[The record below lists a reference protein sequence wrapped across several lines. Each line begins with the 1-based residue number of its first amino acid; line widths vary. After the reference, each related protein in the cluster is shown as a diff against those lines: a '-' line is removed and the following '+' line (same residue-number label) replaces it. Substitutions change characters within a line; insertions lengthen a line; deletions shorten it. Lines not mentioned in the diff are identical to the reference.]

1 MAERPFFRKVFS
13 MTKTQAEKDQ
23 HKRDRFKALRL
34 PRVEAIVKRHR
45 QLQNLANQSN
55 YKYTKGEAEQVVKL
69 YELMLEEAKEA
80 WLDVDSYNLQKL
92 FTYDQTEL
100 D

>member
-1 MAERPFFRKVFS
+1 MKFNSDAER
-13 MTKTQAEKDQ
+13 DQ

-34 PRVEAIVKRHR
+34 PRVKALVKRHR

-55 YKYTKGEAEQVVKL
+55 YKFTKDEAMQAVKL

-80 WLDVDSYNLQKL
+80 WLEVDSYNLEKL
-92 FTYDQTEL
+92 FKPDTTEL

>member
-1 MAERPFFRKVFS
+1 MTT
-13 MTKTQAEKDQ
+13 TKTQAERDQ

-55 YKYTKGEAEQVVKL
+55 YKFTEDEAKQVVRL

-80 WLDVDSYNLQKL
+80 WLEVDSYNLKKL
-92 FTYDQTEL
+92 LTYDQTEL

>member
-1 MAERPFFRKVFS
+1 
-13 MTKTQAEKDQ
+13 MTSTPKTQAEKDQ

-34 PRVEAIVKRHR
+34 PRVQALVKRHR

-55 YKYTKGEAEQVVKL
+55 YKFTKEEAMQAVKL

-80 WLDVDSYNLQKL
+80 WLEVESYNLEKL
-92 FTYDQTEL
+92 FKPDTTEL

>member
-1 MAERPFFRKVFS
+1 
-13 MTKTQAEKDQ
+13 MTSTSPKTQAERDQ

-34 PRVEAIVKRHR
+34 PRVKAIVKRHR

-55 YKYTKGEAEQVVKL
+55 YKFTEDEAKQVVRL

-80 WLDVDSYNLQKL
+80 WLEVDSYNLKKL
-92 FTYDQTEL
+92 LTYDQTEL

>member
-1 MAERPFFRKVFS
+1 
-13 MTKTQAEKDQ
+13 MTSTLKTQAEKDQ
-23 HKRDRFKALRL
+23 HKRARFKALRL
-34 PRVEAIVKRHR
+34 PRVKAVVKRHR

-55 YKYTKGEAEQVVKL
+55 YKFTKDEAMQAVKL

-80 WLDVDSYNLQKL
+80 WLEVDSYNLEKL
-92 FTYDQTEL
+92 FKPDTTEL

>member
-1 MAERPFFRKVFS
+1 
-13 MTKTQAEKDQ
+13 MTTPKTQAEKDQ
-23 HKRDRFKALRL
+23 HKRARFKALRL
-34 PRVEAIVKRHR
+34 PRVQALVKRHR

-55 YKYTKGEAEQVVKL
+55 YKFTKEEAMQAVKL

-80 WLDVDSYNLQKL
+80 WLEVDSYNLEKL
-92 FTYDQTEL
+92 FEPDTTEL

>member
-1 MAERPFFRKVFS
+1 
-13 MTKTQAEKDQ
+13 MTSSPKTQAEKDQ

-69 YELMLEEAKEA
+69 YEIMLEEAKES

>member
-1 MAERPFFRKVFS
+1 
-13 MTKTQAEKDQ
+13 MTSTPKTQAEKDQ
-23 HKRDRFKALRL
+23 HKRARFKALRL
-34 PRVEAIVKRHR
+34 PRVQALVKRHR

-55 YKYTKGEAEQVVKL
+55 YKFTKEEAMQAVKL

-80 WLDVDSYNLQKL
+80 WLEVDSYNLEKL
-92 FTYDQTEL
+92 FEPDTTEL

>member
-1 MAERPFFRKVFS
+1 MITSP
-13 MTKTQAEKDQ
+13 KTQAEKDQ

-34 PRVEAIVKRHR
+34 PRVQALVKRHR

-55 YKYTKGEAEQVVKL
+55 YKFTKEEAMQAVKL

-80 WLDVDSYNLQKL
+80 WLEVESYNLEKL
-92 FTYDQTEL
+92 FKPDTTEL

>member
-1 MAERPFFRKVFS
+1 
-13 MTKTQAEKDQ
+13 MTTSKTQAEKDQ

-34 PRVEAIVKRHR
+34 PRVKALVKRHR
-45 QLQNLANQSN
+45 QLLNLANQSN
-55 YKYTKGEAEQVVKL
+55 YKFTKDEAMQAVKL

-80 WLDVDSYNLQKL
+80 WLEVDSYNLEKL
-92 FTYDQTEL
+92 FEPDTTEL

>member
-1 MAERPFFRKVFS
+1 
-13 MTKTQAEKDQ
+13 MTSTPKTQAEKDQ

-34 PRVEAIVKRHR
+34 PRVQALVKRHR

-55 YKYTKGEAEQVVKL
+55 YKFTKEEAMQAVKL

-80 WLDVDSYNLQKL
+80 WLEVESYNLEKL
-92 FTYDQTEL
+92 FKPNTTEL

>member
-1 MAERPFFRKVFS
+1 MTTT
-13 MTKTQAEKDQ
+13 TKTQAERDQ

-34 PRVEAIVKRHR
+34 PRVQAVVHRHR

-55 YKYTKGEAEQVVKL
+55 YKFTEDEAKQVVRL
-69 YELMLEEAKEA
+69 YELMLDGAKEKFT
-80 WLDVDSYNLQKL
+80 DVESYPLIKIQFDK
-92 FTYDQTEL
+92 TEL

>member
-1 MAERPFFRKVFS
+1 MTS
-13 MTKTQAEKDQ
+13 TKTQAEKDQ

>member
-1 MAERPFFRKVFS
+1 
-13 MTKTQAEKDQ
+13 MTITTPKTQAEKDQ

-34 PRVEAIVKRHR
+34 PRVKAVVKRHR
-45 QLQNLANQSN
+45 QLLNLANQSN
-55 YKYTKGEAEQVVKL
+55 YKFTKDEAMQAVKL

-80 WLDVDSYNLQKL
+80 WLEVDSYNLEKL
-92 FTYDQTEL
+92 FEPDTTEL

>member
-1 MAERPFFRKVFS
+1 
-13 MTKTQAEKDQ
+13 MTTPKTQAEKDQ

-55 YKYTKGEAEQVVKL
+55 YKFTEDEAKQAVRL
-69 YELMLEEAKEA
+69 YELMLDGAKEKFT
-80 WLDVDSYNLQKL
+80 DVESYPLIKIQ
-92 FTYDQTEL
+92 FDQTEL

>member
-1 MAERPFFRKVFS
+1 
-13 MTKTQAEKDQ
+13 MTSTLKTQAEKDQ

-34 PRVEAIVKRHR
+34 PRVQALVKRHR

-55 YKYTKGEAEQVVKL
+55 YKFTKEEAMQAVKL

-80 WLDVDSYNLQKL
+80 WLEVESYNLEKL
-92 FTYDQTEL
+92 FKPNTTEL

>member
-1 MAERPFFRKVFS
+1 
-13 MTKTQAEKDQ
+13 MTTPKTQAEKDQ

-34 PRVEAIVKRHR
+34 PRVQAVVHRHR

-55 YKYTKGEAEQVVKL
+55 YKFTKAEAEQVIKL
-69 YELMLEEAKEA
+69 YELMLEEAQIA
-80 WLDVDSYNLQKL
+80 WLEVDSYNLKKL
-92 FTYDQTEL
+92 LTYDQTEL

>member
-1 MAERPFFRKVFS
+1 
-13 MTKTQAEKDQ
+13 MTITKPKTDNEKDK
-23 HKRDRFKALRL
+23 HKRDRFIALRL
-34 PRVEAIVKRHR
+34 PRVKAVVKRHR

-55 YKYTKGEAEQVVKL
+55 YKFTKDEAMQAVKL

-80 WLDVDSYNLQKL
+80 WLEVDSYNLEKL
-92 FTYDQTEL
+92 FEPDTTEL

>member
-1 MAERPFFRKVFS
+1 
-13 MTKTQAEKDQ
+13 MTITTPKTQAEKDQ

-34 PRVEAIVKRHR
+34 PRVKAVVKRHR
-45 QLQNLANQSN
+45 QLLNLANQSN
-55 YKYTKGEAEQVVKL
+55 YKFTKDEAMQAVKL

-80 WLDVDSYNLQKL
+80 WLEVESYNLEKL
-92 FTYDQTEL
+92 FKPNTTEL

>member
-1 MAERPFFRKVFS
+1 
-13 MTKTQAEKDQ
+13 MTSSPKTQAERDQ

-34 PRVEAIVKRHR
+34 PRVQAVVHRHR

-55 YKYTKGEAEQVVKL
+55 YKFTEDEAKQAVRL
-69 YELMLEEAKEA
+69 YELMLDGAKEKFT
-80 WLDVDSYNLQKL
+80 DVESYPLIKIQ
-92 FTYDQTEL
+92 FDQTEL

>member
-1 MAERPFFRKVFS
+1 
-13 MTKTQAEKDQ
+13 MTSTPKTQAEKDQ
-23 HKRDRFKALRL
+23 HKRARFKALRL
-34 PRVEAIVKRHR
+34 PRVQALVKRHR

-55 YKYTKGEAEQVVKL
+55 YKFTKEEAMQAVKL

-80 WLDVDSYNLQKL
+80 WLEVDSYNLEKL
-92 FTYDQTEL
+92 FKPDTTEL

>member
-1 MAERPFFRKVFS
+1 
-13 MTKTQAEKDQ
+13 MTSTPKTQAEKDQ
-23 HKRDRFKALRL
+23 HKRARFKALRL
-34 PRVEAIVKRHR
+34 PRVQAVVHRHR

-55 YKYTKGEAEQVVKL
+55 YKFTKAEAEQVVKL
-69 YELMLEEAKEA
+69 YELMLEEAQIA
-80 WLDVDSYNLQKL
+80 WLEVDSYNLEKL

>member
-1 MAERPFFRKVFS
+1 
-13 MTKTQAEKDQ
+13 MTSTPKTQADKDQ

-34 PRVEAIVKRHR
+34 PRVQAVVHRHR

-55 YKYTKGEAEQVVKL
+55 YKFTKAEAEQVVKL
-69 YELMLEEAKEA
+69 YELMLEEAQIA
-80 WLDVDSYNLQKL
+80 WLEVDSYNLKKL
-92 FTYDQTEL
+92 LTYDQTEL

>member
-1 MAERPFFRKVFS
+1 
-13 MTKTQAEKDQ
+13 MTSTPKTQAEKDQ
-23 HKRDRFKALRL
+23 HKRARFKALRL
-34 PRVEAIVKRHR
+34 PRVQALVKRHR

-55 YKYTKGEAEQVVKL
+55 YKFTKDEAMQAVKL

-80 WLDVDSYNLQKL
+80 WLEVDSYNLEKL
-92 FTYDQTEL
+92 FKPDTTEL

>member
-1 MAERPFFRKVFS
+1 MITSP
-13 MTKTQAEKDQ
+13 KTQAEKDQ

-34 PRVEAIVKRHR
+34 PRVQALVKRHR

-55 YKYTKGEAEQVVKL
+55 YKFTKEEAMQAVKL

-80 WLDVDSYNLQKL
+80 WLEVDSYNLEKL
-92 FTYDQTEL
+92 FKPDTTEL

>member
-1 MAERPFFRKVFS
+1 MKFNSDAER
-13 MTKTQAEKDQ
+13 DQ
-23 HKRDRFKALRL
+23 HKRDRFKALRF
-34 PRVEAIVKRHR
+34 PRVKALVKRHR

-55 YKYTKGEAEQVVKL
+55 YKFTKDEAMQAVKL

-80 WLDVDSYNLQKL
+80 WLEVDSYNLEKL
-92 FTYDQTEL
+92 FEPDTTEL